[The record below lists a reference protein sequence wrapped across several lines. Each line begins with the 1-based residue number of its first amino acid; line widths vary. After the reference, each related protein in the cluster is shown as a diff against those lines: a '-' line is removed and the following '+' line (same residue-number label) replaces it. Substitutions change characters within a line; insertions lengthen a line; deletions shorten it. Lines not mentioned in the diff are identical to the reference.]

1 VERNRLT
8 PVAHVID
15 GGFSEKMFPAV
26 FVSFISIH
34 KLSVLLLDIFNLDRD
49 FVYSYHN
56 SSLLFMFVG
65 SRYDVVRI
73 INKGPALLLSFFV
86 SYEMRNNYRGSLEM
100 FNYYDMQRIV
110 KHTFMSYCSMHTCA
124 YIMGVIN
131 KSREKSTLRQIPAPP
146 DHFAQVEAILSKTRM

>member
-1 VERNRLT
+1 MLSYFQSPRVERNRLT

-73 INKGPALLLSFFV
+73 INKGPALLLSFFR
-86 SYEMRNNYRGSLEM
+86 SSFLT
-100 FNYYDMQRIV
+100 
-110 KHTFMSYCSMHTCA
+110 KC
-124 YIMGVIN
+124 VIII
-131 KSREKSTLRQIPAPP
+131 E
-146 DHFAQVEAILSKTRM
+146 VV